1 MLKYNPD
8 LIIIDL
14 DGTLVDSVPDLAYC
28 ADKMLLQLGLPE
40 RGEEAVREWI
50 GNGVDK
56 LVKRALTNSLEEEPE
71 AQLFA
76 RALSIFNE
84 LYGENAS
91 KRSVLYPGVETALA
105 WFQENAYALVCV
117 TNKAERFT
125 LPLLQ
130 AKGIAEYFSIVISGD
145 TLAKKKPD
153 PLPLLYA
160 AEKLEVSVE
169 TSLMIGDSQHD
180 VAAARAAG
188 MQMACV
194 SYGYNHG
201 EDIALSNPDVVVDSM
216 DEIVRLLPRSL
227 KDNTG

>member
-1 MLKYNPD
+1 MLKHNPD

-71 AQLFA
+71 KQLYA
-76 RALSIFNE
+76 RALSIFND
-84 LYGENAS
+84 LYSDNS
-91 KRSVLYPGVETALA
+91 SQRSVLYPGVKTALA
-105 WFQENAYALVCV
+105 WFQKNSYSLVCV

-130 AKGIAEYFSIVISGD
+130 AKGIAEYFSIIISGD

-160 AEKLEVSVE
+160 AQKLGVSVE

-201 EDIALSNPDVVVDSM
+201 EDIGLSNPDVVVDRM
-216 DEIVRLLPRSL
+216 DEIVRLLPKSL
-227 KDNTG
+227 KNNMG